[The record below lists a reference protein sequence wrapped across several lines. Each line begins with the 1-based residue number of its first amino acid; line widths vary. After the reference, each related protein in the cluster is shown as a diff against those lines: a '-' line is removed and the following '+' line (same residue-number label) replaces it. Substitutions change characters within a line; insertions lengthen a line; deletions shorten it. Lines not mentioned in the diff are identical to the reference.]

1 VNTRRLRVPALVG
14 AVLLVAAAVTALTG
28 GEAETSTRLDPANAG
43 PDGTRAVAR
52 VLADQGVSVRVARDA
67 GQLEAEPVGAG
78 STVVVTSAG
87 DLGASTLRRLLD
99 HAEPAHVLLVE
110 PPTAVVDELD
120 EDLSL
125 GRIGSSDRVW
135 AACDDPLLED
145 LRMAVDDGYGFTG
158 AARSCFGLGPAA
170 VYAVS
175 DGGVALLGA
184 GSVLTNDQVTREDNA
199 AVALRLLGQEGSL
212 VWYVPDPADLEAGD
226 ELSLASQL
234 PRWIRPALG
243 LLVAVGIALLVWR
256 GRRLG
261 PLVTEPLPVTVRS
274 IESTHGRGQLYRRA
288 DARGHAGQVLLEATR
303 ARLAQ
308 RLRLPRTGLEPH
320 HLVQA
325 AAAATGR
332 PPAEV
337 GALLYPPFV
346 PTGHDRE
353 LIALARQLSALE
365 ESALEEE
372 VDQRP

>member
-1 VNTRRLRVPALVG
+1 VNTRRLRAPAVVG
-14 AVLLVAAAVTALTG
+14 GVLLVAAAVTALTG
-28 GEAETSTRLDPANAG
+28 GEAETSARLDPANPG
-43 PDGTRAVAR
+43 PDGARAVAR
-52 VLADQGVSVRVARDA
+52 VLEDQGVSVRVARDA
-67 GQLEAEPVGAG
+67 DELEAEPIGVG

-99 HAEPAHVLLVE
+99 HAGAADVLVVE
-110 PPTAVVDELD
+110 PPTAVVEELD
-120 EDLSL
+120 EGMSV
-125 GRIGSSDRVW
+125 GQVGSRDRVW
-135 AACDDPLLED
+135 AGCHDPLLED
-145 LRMAVDDGYGFTG
+145 LRVAVDDAVGFTG
-158 AARSCFGLGPAA
+158 AGQACFELDSAA

-184 GSVLTNDQVTREDNA
+184 GSVLTNDQVTRADNA
-199 AVALRLLGQEGSL
+199 AVALRLLGQEEHL
-212 VWYVPDPADLEAGD
+212 VWYVPDPADLAAGD

-234 PRWIRPALG
+234 PRWIKPALG
-243 LLVAVGIALLVWR
+243 LLVTVGIALLVWR

-288 DARGHAGQVLLEATR
+288 DARAHAGQVLLGATR

-308 RLRLPRTGLEPH
+308 RLRLPRTDPDPD

-325 AAAATGR
+325 TAAATGR

-353 LIALARQLSALE
+353 LIALARQLT
-365 ESALEEE
+365 ALEEE